1 MKIISFLSC
10 ILLLS
15 FSNLKA
21 QDLAI
26 ETVKYE
32 ALHDKIASYKDQV
45 VVVNFWATWCAP
57 CVEEIPA
64 FMEINE
70 KYKNNP
76 NFKMLLVS
84 LDRPK
89 VINKVNQ
96 FIKDNHVTTEVL
108 LLDDTKRMNEWIPS
122 FDASWGGNIPV
133 TVIYYKGEKV
143 AFHGQAMTKF
153 ELEDEILEYLK

>member
-1 MKIISFLSC
+1 MKLFCFLGLMG
-10 ILLLS
+10 ILA
-15 FSNLKA
+15 FSTVNA
-21 QDLAI
+21 QSV

-32 ALHDKIASYKDQV
+32 ALHEKIANYKDQV

-70 KYKNNP
+70 KYKDNP

-89 VINKVNQ
+89 IIDKVKKFMVDNKINA
-96 FIKDNHVTTEVL
+96 EVV

-122 FDASWGGNIPV
+122 FDSKWGGNIPV
-133 TVIYYKGEKV
+133 TIIYNKGEKV
-143 AFHGQAMTKF
+143 VFHDQAMTKY
-153 ELEDEILEYLK
+153 ELEDEINEILP

>member
-133 TVIYYKGEKV
+133 TVIYNKGEKV
-143 AFHGQAMTKF
+143 TFHGQAMTKF